1 MTGFSES
8 DYSDMLRKRQVNK
21 FHGLWL
27 PMSQVSQFILDT
39 RALLKREE
47 LFSIRLCRGCE
58 APALPRRSVGSYS
71 WALPIEE

>member
-1 MTGFSES
+1 
-8 DYSDMLRKRQVNK
+8 
-21 FHGLWL
+21 
-27 PMSQVSQFILDT
+27 MSQVSQFILDT